1 MNAPGAEQ
9 ARTPPRARSAVQRRS
24 AAQPGSGRRSGPA
37 SVALVIEAR
46 FPGGTSSAVARE
58 LAALC
63 ALSDRGRLGRPRVV
77 AVSSAM
83 FRGRDAAPV
92 LQEACAALGLAL
104 EWDPPNVGA
113 DLVVVHN
120 PAFLKF
126 QDSLALRIVAR
137 RLVVVTHENFT
148 RPGGAESFDVARCL
162 GAIGRASVA
171 LERLLAPVSPLNR
184 RSVETWCGAHPETA
198 APWSLMPRDWF
209 NICDFDLRAPS
220 PAPRDRRGR
229 LSRPGHEKFP
239 PLAALEACFPPHAE
253 KNLILGGDT
262 LIGLAADHPH
272 WDIRRFRAIEVDEFF
287 EQIDFLVHFTAP
299 TWRESFGRVLA
310 EAIAAGKLVITDAQ
324 TARNFPDGAVAARA
338 DEVDALIAGFLAAP
352 AEYGARVRAGQA
364 GLARYSQAAFCR
376 FFEATALPRGPG
388 QPSAAPP
395 GDAPP
400 GDAAPSSGPV
410 QPVPVQERAR

>member
-1 MNAPGAEQ
+1 MTAPVTDEP
-9 ARTPPRARSAVQRRS
+9 RTPPQVRSPARFP
-24 AAQPGSGRRSGPA
+24 AQPRPGRRFVPP
-37 SVALVIEAR
+37 SVALVIDAR

-63 ALSDRGRLGRPRVV
+63 ALRDQGRLGKPRVV
-77 AVSSAM
+77 ALSSAM
-83 FRGRDAAPV
+83 FRGHEAAPV

-104 EWDPPNVGA
+104 EWDPPAVSA

-162 GAIGRASVA
+162 GAISKASVA

-184 RSVETWCGAHPETA
+184 ATVETWCAAHPETS
-198 APWSLMPRDWF
+198 APWSLMPEDWF
-209 NICDFDLRAPS
+209 NICDFGLSAPS

-239 PLAALEACFPPHAE
+239 PLAELEACFPPHAE

-272 WDIRRFRAIEVDEFF
+272 WDILRFRAIEVAEFF
-287 EQIDFLVHFTAP
+287 EQIDFMVYFTAP

-324 TARNFPDGAVAARA
+324 TAQNFPDGAVAARA

-352 AEYGARVRAGQA
+352 ADYAARVRAGQA
-364 GLARYSQAAFCR
+364 GLARYSQEAFCR
-376 FFEATALPRGPG
+376 FFEATALPPEAALPPAALPENALPATAS
-388 QPSAAPP
+388 PSPMAAPE
-395 GDAPP
+395 
-400 GDAAPSSGPV
+400 
-410 QPVPVQERAR
+410 QEGAR